1 MPTRVSLWC
10 SRFIEAGWLAVL
22 LVTPLFFQTSTV
34 RVFEPDKMMLVRSIA
49 LVMGAAW
56 IVRVIDSRLRPPA
69 GEPGRMPRA
78 LLWPTL
84 LLVVAYVLA
93 TLVSIAP
100 YASFFGSYQRGQGLY
115 SFLALVIIFILVL
128 NDLRR
133 RDQVERLVTAV
144 VLSSIPAA
152 LFAVMQGLGIQPGV
166 WRGLYGGRVF
176 GTLGN
181 PIFLGGYLLMV
192 IPLTVAR
199 LLGPSTPSAE
209 EAGVSGEGAGGGLMS
224 PLVRRVVYG
233 VALVLQLA
241 AFALAFSRGPMLG
254 LAAGVV
260 FLALALAAVRGGR
273 QLVVGIS
280 VAALVLGVVL
290 GLLNLPPVQ
299 AAFAGAPAP
308 LARLTTLLD
317 VSQGSTGAVRLLL
330 WDGAARTFQNQAA
343 RTPIGF
349 GPETE
354 IFTLS
359 ASVSPEIHY
368 QEARDLLPD
377 RSHNES
383 FDRLIE
389 TGALGLVA
397 YMWLIAVAVYL
408 IFRRLGLA
416 APGPDT
422 VLYAV
427 VVLLGTVGA
436 ALLPVFLGL
445 PLYFGIGSALG
456 LLAGIWVFLL
466 IQAFSNRSAGR
477 VSREGQ
483 WLLAALLA
491 ALVGHLLDISLGPAN
506 PVNRVYFWVFLGL
519 VGAFAAR
526 PRLVGAVEAGLVAA
540 APPAPAAAEKPSA
553 KLTSSGKAAPAA
565 GAKVTAAPKAPRP
578 LPPPLFLPTSAF
590 AYGAIAAMVMATLA
604 YAFMPLDGFRVE
616 SNGFAIVWFMLLS
629 IVLGSALLWF
639 ETRVE
644 AARAGS
650 AAWSLWAI
658 SAGAVVGLV
667 AVFALRTGILLANG
681 DSVVLLYLFMA
692 LLLAAVA
699 LLATWLPKPP
709 VPVGQGNAAA
719 VFLYAALALMV
730 LAVIVFGNVIPIQ
743 ADMYLASADAYAR
756 SGDIGSALILGQNAR
771 LLQMQEPE
779 YTRKMVEYVA
789 AASGAVPDQAGRD
802 DGFDKA
808 VQLAEY
814 AANLTPVDG
823 NARFN
828 VGHAYLLWAQAS
840 SDQARR
846 NNLLARAAQ
855 NYQRATQ
862 INPNAPDYYVEWAL
876 ASQLAGQSDD
886 VVRTALNQAL
896 QLDPKNPD
904 AYFGLGRLYQTRN
917 ELTTAEQAY
926 LKGLAADPNSPR
938 AVPAYSAL
946 GEIYV
951 KSNKIDAALK
961 ASEKAVELA
970 PNSWVNRLN
979 LALVYQRAG
988 RASDALTEAQTAYNL
1003 APTDSK
1009 QHVVDIISQIQQPQG
1024 KTP

>member
-10 SRFIEAGWLAVL
+10 SRLIEAGWLAVL

-34 RVFEPDKMMLVRSIA
+34 RVFEPDKMMIVRSIA
-49 LVMGAAW
+49 LVMAAAW

-84 LLVVAYVLA
+84 LLVAAYVLA

-100 YASFFGSYQRGQGLY
+100 WASFFGSYQRGQGLY
-115 SFLALVIIFILVL
+115 SFLAFVIIFILAL

-133 RDQVERLVTAV
+133 RDQVERLVTAAI
-144 VLSSIPAA
+144 LSSIPVA
-152 LFAVMQGLGIQPGV
+152 LFAVMQGVGVQPGV

-181 PIFLGGYLLMV
+181 PIFLAGYLLMV
-192 IPLTVAR
+192 IPLTVVR
-199 LLGPSTPSAE
+199 LLGPATPATDE
-209 EAGVSGEGAGGGLMS
+209 VGAGETASAGGT
-224 PLVRRVVYG
+224 PLLARRVMYG

-241 AFALAFSRGPMLG
+241 AFGLAFSRGPLLG

-260 FLALALAAVRGGR
+260 FFALALAAARGRR
-273 QLVVGIS
+273 QLVAGIS
-280 VAALVLGVVL
+280 IAALVVGVGL

-330 WDGAARTFQNQAA
+330 WEGAARSFQGQAA

-354 IFTLS
+354 LYTLS
-359 ASVSPEIHY
+359 ANVSPAIRY
-368 QEARDLLPD
+368 QESRDLLPD
-377 RSHNES
+377 RSHNEG

-389 TGALGLVA
+389 TGALGLIA

-422 VLYAV
+422 ILYGV
-427 VVLLGTVGA
+427 VVLLGTTGA
-436 ALLPVFLGL
+436 ALMPVILGL
-445 PLYFGIGSALG
+445 PLYFGVGAALG
-456 LLAGIWVFLL
+456 LVAGVWIFLL
-466 IQAFSNRSAGR
+466 IQSFSSRSAGR

-491 ALVGHLLDISLGPAN
+491 ALVGHLVDISLGPAN
-506 PVNRVYFWVFLGL
+506 PVNRLMFWVLL
-519 VGAFAAR
+519 AVVGAIAAR
-526 PRLVGAVEAGLVAA
+526 PRLVGSVDAEIAA
-540 APPAPAAAEKPSA
+540 PAPAQAPVTA
-553 KLTSSGKAAPAA
+553 GKAAPSGKGTATASARSAA
-565 GAKVTAAPKAPRP
+565 AAPKAPRP
-578 LPPPLFLPTSAF
+578 LPPPLFLPTSAM
-590 AYGAIAAMVMATLA
+590 AYGAMAGIVMATLT
-604 YAFMPLDGFRVE
+604 YAFVPLDGFRLA

-629 IVLGSALLWF
+629 IALGSALLWF
-639 ETRVE
+639 ETRQE
-644 AARAGS
+644 AARAS
-650 AAWSLWAI
+650 TAAWSLWAI
-658 SAGAVVGLV
+658 PAGALVGLV
-667 AVFALRTGILLANG
+667 APLALRTGIALANG
-681 DSVVLLYLFMA
+681 DSVLLLYLFLA
-692 LLLAAVA
+692 LLFGALA

-709 VPVGQGNAAA
+709 VPVGQGNATA
-719 VFLYAALALMV
+719 VFLYAALGLMV

-771 LLQMQEPE
+771 MLQMQEPE
-779 YTRKMVEYVA
+779 YSRKMVEYVA
-789 AASGAVPDQAGRD
+789 AASGAVPNQADRD
-802 DGFDKA
+802 AGFDKA

-814 AANLTPVDG
+814 AASLTPVDA

-828 VGHAYLLWAQAS
+828 VGHAYLLWAQATP
-840 SDQARR
+840 DQTRR
-846 NNLLARAAQ
+846 NSLLARAAQ

-862 INPNAPDYYVEWAL
+862 INPNSPDYYVEWAL

-886 VVRTALNQAL
+886 IVRAALNQAL

-904 AYFGLGRLYQTRN
+904 AYFGLGRLHMTRN
-917 ELTTAEQAY
+917 ELGDAEQAF
-926 LKGLAADPNSPR
+926 LKGLAVDPNSPR
-938 AVPAYSAL
+938 AVPAYSSL

-951 KSNKIDAALK
+951 KSNKADQALQ
-961 ASEKAVELA
+961 ASQKAVELS
-970 PNSWVNRLN
+970 PDSWVNRLN
-979 LALVYQRAG
+979 LALVYQRIG
-988 RASDALTEAQTAYNL
+988 RNSDALNEAQTAYNL
-1003 APTDSK
+1003 APADSK
-1009 QHVVDIISQIQQPQG
+1009 QHVVDIISQIQQTKSG
-1024 KTP
+1024 TP

>member
-10 SRFIEAGWLAVL
+10 SRLIEAGWLAVL

-49 LVMGAAW
+49 LVMGTAW

-78 LLWPTL
+78 LLWPTV

-93 TLVSIAP
+93 TLVSISP
-100 YASFFGSYQRGQGLY
+100 WTSFFGSYQRGQGLY
-115 SFLALVIIFILVL
+115 SFLAFVIIFVLVL

-133 RDQVERLVTAV
+133 RDQVERLVTAA

-152 LFAVMQGLGIQPGV
+152 LFAVMQGFGIQPGV

-199 LLGPSTPSAE
+199 LLGPATPSAE
-209 EAGVSGEGAGGGLMS
+209 EVGGSDESASGGMAS
-224 PLVRRVVYG
+224 PLARRGLYG
-233 VALVLQLA
+233 VALILQVA
-241 AFALAFSRGPMLG
+241 AFALAFSRGPLLG

-260 FLALALAAVRGGR
+260 FFALALAAVRGRR
-273 QLVVGIS
+273 QLVAGIS
-280 VAALVLGVVL
+280 IAALVLGVVL

-330 WDGAARTFQNQAA
+330 WEGAARTFQNQAA
-343 RTPIGF
+343 RAPIGF

-408 IFRRLGLA
+408 VFRRMGLA

-422 VLYAV
+422 ILYGV

-436 ALLPVFLGL
+436 ALMPVFLGL

-456 LLAGIWVFLL
+456 LLVGIWVFLL
-466 IQAFSNRSAGR
+466 IQSFSNRTAVQ

-506 PVNRVYFWVFLGL
+506 PVNRVYFWVFLASI
-519 VGAFAAR
+519 GALAAR
-526 PRLVGAVEAGLVAA
+526 PRLVGSVEPEPALP
-540 APPAPAAAEKPSA
+540 PPAPAPTGKTAAKPA
-553 KLTSSGKAAPAA
+553 PGGKTAPAA
-565 GAKVTAAPKAPRP
+565 SAKATIVAKAPRP

-590 AYGAIAAMVMATLA
+590 AYGAMAAIVMATLT
-604 YAFMPLDGFRVE
+604 YAFMPLDGFRPE

-644 AARAGS
+644 AARSGS

-658 SAGAVVGLV
+658 PAGAVAGLV
-667 AVFALRTGILLANG
+667 IMLALRTGILLGNG

-692 LLLAAVA
+692 LLLAALA

-709 VPVGQGNAAA
+709 VPVGQGNATAA
-719 VFLYAALALMV
+719 FLYAALGLMV

-756 SGDIGSALILGQNAR
+756 SGNIGAALILGQNAMT
-771 LLQMQEPE
+771 LQQGEPE
-779 YTRKMVEYVA
+779 YTRKMVEYIA
-789 AASGAVPDQAGRD
+789 AASAAVPNQADRD
-802 DGFDKA
+802 AGFDKA

-814 AANLTPVDG
+814 AASLTPADA

-840 SDQARR
+840 SDQTRR
-846 NNLLARAAQ
+846 SNLLARAAQ

-862 INPNAPDYYVEWAL
+862 INPNAPDFYVEWAL

-886 VVRTALNQAL
+886 VVRAALNQAL

-904 AYFGLGRLYQTRN
+904 AYFGLGRLYQARD
-917 ELTTAEQAY
+917 ELSDAEQAY
-926 LKGLAADPNSPR
+926 LKGLASDSGSQR

-951 KSNKIDAALK
+951 KNNKLDQALQ
-961 ASEKAVELA
+961 ASQKAVELA

-979 LALVYQRAG
+979 LALVYQRVG
-988 RASDALTEAQTAYNL
+988 RTNDAMTEAQTAYNL
-1003 APTDSK
+1003 APSDSK
-1009 QHVVDIISQIQQPQG
+1009 QHVVDIIAQIQQPQG